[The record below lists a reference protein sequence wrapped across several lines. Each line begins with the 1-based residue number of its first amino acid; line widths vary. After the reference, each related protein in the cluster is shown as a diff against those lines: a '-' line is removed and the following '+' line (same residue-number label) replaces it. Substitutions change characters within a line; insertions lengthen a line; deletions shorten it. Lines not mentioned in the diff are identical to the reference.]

1 MTDPTNPDAP
11 APEATELR
19 SLSDIIGRAN
29 DDMHVPEAGASHEQT
44 PAPAPAAAETS
55 APPAPLAATA
65 EPPTPAPAPQAA
77 PASPAGDEP
86 KSPKWYREHMAQVAR
101 DRAAEQRELAEL
113 RGRQPPPQTRQDI
126 DPLEDPQGFQQSV
139 AQQFQTFALQQ
150 TLTISERFARKEHG
164 AELFEDAKAWLS
176 TKPDIEAWAINQP
189 DPWAAAITH
198 FQREQLA
205 EEIGN
210 DPNAWREAEKA
221 RIRAEIEAEM
231 GRDTRHEPAP
241 RPAMNTT
248 TRAAPPPP
256 SSTVRS
262 AAPRDDNGRFAGPA
276 PLKSILKNP

>member
-1 MTDPTNPDAP
+1 MTDTTAPDAP
-11 APEATELR
+11 APEENALR
-19 SLSDIIGRAN
+19 SLSDIIGRPN
-29 DDMHVPEAGASHEQT
+29 DDMHVPEAGASHEP
-44 PAPAPAAAETS
+44 PAPASTAAEPS
-55 APPAPLAATA
+55 APPAPPAATA
-65 EPPTPAPAPQAA
+65 VPPPPAPAPQAA

-113 RGRQPPPQTRQDI
+113 RSRQASQQTRQDV

-198 FQREQLA
+198 YQREQLA

-221 RIRAEIEAEM
+221 RIRAELEAEM

-241 RPAMNTT
+241 RPAMNPN
-248 TRAAPPPP
+248 RAAPPPP